1 MQPQNILLIKA
12 HSMGIGDLLRS
23 SAAWLA
29 IKRQWPNVQLHLL
42 MLSKHEGY
50 PSEDFIRGHHLLH
63 GAHFVT
69 INDRAERERKLPF
82 KQILASIDKSLGEL
96 ACDLVID
103 CEPYGL
109 RTSLITKFLA
119 RKWKAKS
126 AGVAQFPLR
135 RCFYD
140 AAAPSLEKY
149 AAGHQLSIPMDYTE
163 RDFVVLAALGIA
175 RQGASI
181 NLEVSPQGFAWQA
194 RHVDAL
200 KHKAHHI
207 PNIVLNIGCGT
218 PDAIDRRPD
227 LNLLAANFLY
237 LYQRMPY
244 TLHLSGA
251 AFEQETNAAFLGLL
265 QAAAG
270 QNVPL
275 PQVIDWAGQCSL
287 TELTGLLAAGDLV
300 VSSDSGPYHM
310 AVALGVPAVCW
321 FNFDNPAAV
330 HHGDRIRVLVTPQPD
345 AFSNAVT
352 DLMPRYAA
360 R

>member
-1 MQPQNILLIKA
+1 MQPQHILLIKA

-42 MLSKHEGY
+42 MLSKNEGY
-50 PSEDFIRGHHLLH
+50 PSEDFIRGHHLLNS
-63 GAHFVT
+63 AHFVT
-69 INDRAERERKLPF
+69 INERAEGERKLPF
-82 KQILASIDKSLGEL
+82 KQIVASIEKNLGEL
-96 ACDLVID
+96 VCDLVID

-109 RTSLITKFLA
+109 RTSLITKLLA
-119 RKWKAKS
+119 RKWKTKS
-126 AGVAQFPLR
+126 VGVAQFPLR
-135 RCFYD
+135 RFFYD
-140 AAAPSLEKY
+140 VAAPSLEKY
-149 AAGHQLSIPMDYTE
+149 AGRHQLSIPMDYTE

-175 RQGASI
+175 REGASV
-181 NLEVSPQGFAWQA
+181 NLEVSQQGLAWQA

-200 KHKAHHI
+200 KHKANHL

-227 LNLLAANFLY
+227 LNLLAKNFLH

-251 AFEQETNAAFLGLL
+251 AFERETNAAFVRLL
-265 QAAAG
+265 QVAAG
-270 QNVPL
+270 QSL
-275 PQVIDWAGQCSL
+275 PSPRVVDWAGQCSL
-287 TELTGLLAAGDLV
+287 SELTGLLAAGDLV

-310 AVALGVPAVCW
+310 AVALGIPAVCW

-330 HHGDRIRVLVTPQPD
+330 HHGDRIRVLVTPQQD
-345 AFSNAVT
+345 AFSNAVMN
-352 DLMPRYAA
+352 LMPHYAA